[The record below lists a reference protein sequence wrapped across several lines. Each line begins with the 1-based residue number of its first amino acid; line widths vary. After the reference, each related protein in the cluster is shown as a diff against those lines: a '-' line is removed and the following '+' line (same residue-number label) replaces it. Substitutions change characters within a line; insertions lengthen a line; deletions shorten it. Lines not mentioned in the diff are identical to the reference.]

1 MGIAPDAQR
10 YAQAIVDA
18 LELPSALLG
27 PGGELWVAN
36 GAWLAEEG
44 PPLAGPARGGLGD
57 SYRTGLDEIEGP
69 LRHAAAQVARAIDA
83 ALDGSVTQP
92 RSLTYRVRAADPA
105 DQKVRWW
112 RTEVRPADIE
122 PRCAV
127 VSHRDVTSQRKT
139 EEELRR
145 SQARLR
151 TIVTGAPIVLFALDD
166 EGHFSLVEGMG
177 AVGAAFASPEL
188 VGQSVFEAY
197 AQMPDLLE
205 IVREALSGRVAVSTI
220 EVGSLAY
227 EVRCSPYA
235 SHDGTRDGVV
245 GVATDVTERLKAQRM
260 KDEFVS
266 IVSHELRTPL
276 TSIRGSLGLLEG
288 GVAGELPQKAKELTR
303 IARTNTDRLIRLIND
318 ILDLEKMES
327 GQLEL
332 RRKTVSLGGVA
343 LDVAKE
349 LGPLAAQAG
358 VTLDVQATDE
368 DAVHIDRDR
377 VHQVITNL
385 VSNAIKF
392 SPDGGVVTVD
402 IEPANGNRLRLRVR
416 DQGPGIAARDL
427 PRLFKKFS
435 QLDSSTRRTKMG
447 SGLGLVISKSIVDA
461 HGGRIWVESEVG
473 SGSDFLVEF
482 PRPISEARPKPRP
495 QATPAGQRRETMAMD
510 SGVLRRDGL
519 ADPAERLAALRE
531 LFAPV
536 GDRADQAALDDA
548 HANLNILA
556 ATLTSDAARAV
567 AVSLRTEIEGA
578 LRGLGTGRPIDWT
591 ALAFGLTELETA
603 IAEST

>member
-1 MGIAPDAQR
+1 MGIAPDARR

-36 GAWLAEEG
+36 SAWLAADG
-44 PPLAGPARGGLGD
+44 PPLAGPRLGEIGD
-57 SYRTGLDEIEGP
+57 SYRGGLEEIDGA
-69 LRHAAAQVARAIDA
+69 LRHAAEQLARAIDA
-83 ALDGSVTQP
+83 ALDGSARQP
-92 RSLTYRVRAADPA
+92 RTLTYRVRESDH
-105 DQKVRWW
+105 KVRWW

-122 PRCAV
+122 PRCV
-127 VSHRDVTSQRKT
+127 VLSHRDVTSQRKT

-177 AVGAAFASPEL
+177 AVGAAFASPDL
-188 VGQSVFEAY
+188 VGQSVFDAY

-235 SHDGTRDGVV
+235 SRDGTRDGVV

-288 GVAGELPQKAKELTR
+288 GVAGELPQKARDLTR

-327 GQLEL
+327 GRLEL
-332 RRKTVSLGGVA
+332 RRKTTPLGRVA
-343 LDVAKE
+343 LEVSGE

-358 VTLDVQATDE
+358 VTLDVQATDN

-377 VHQVITNL
+377 IHQVVTNL

-392 SPDGGVVTVD
+392 SPDGGVVVID
-402 IEPANGNRLRLRVR
+402 IEPANGGRLRMSVR

-473 SGSDFLVEF
+473 VGSTFRVEL
-482 PRPISEARPKPRP
+482 PRPVSEARPRPRR
-495 QATPAGQRRETMAMD
+495 QSTPTGQRRETLAMD
-510 SGVLRRDGL
+510 SGVLRLDATTGPQERL
-519 ADPAERLAALRE
+519 VALRRLLSPPAEMPA
-531 LFAPV
+531 
-536 GDRADQAALDDA
+536 QAALDDA
-548 HANLNILA
+548 HANLNIVASMLSA
-556 ATLTSDAARAV
+556 GEAHAIAV
-567 AVSLRTEIEGA
+567 DLRTQVEAA
-578 LRGLGTGRPIDWT
+578 LRGLTAGHSVDWN
-591 ALAFGLTELETA
+591 ALITKLDALEHA
-603 IAEST
+603 NGDG

>member
-1 MGIAPDAQR
+1 MSMAPDARR

-27 PGGELWVAN
+27 PSGELWVAN
-36 GAWLAEEG
+36 NPWLAEDA
-44 PPLAGPARGGLGD
+44 PPLAGRGLGELGD
-57 SYRTGLDEIEGP
+57 SYRAGLDDVDP
-69 LRHAAAQVARAIDA
+69 ALRHAAAQLARAIDA
-83 ALDGSVTQP
+83 ALDGSVVSP
-92 RSLTYRVRAADPA
+92 RLLTYRVRTADH
-105 DQKVRWW
+105 KIRWW

-122 PRCAV
+122 PRCIV

-151 TIVTGAPIVLFALDD
+151 TIVTGAPIVLFALNDQ
-166 EGHFSLVEGMG
+166 GNFTLVEGMG

-188 VGQSVFEAY
+188 VGQSVFDAY

-288 GVAGELPQKAKELTR
+288 GVAGELPKKARDLTR

-327 GQLEL
+327 GRLEL
-332 RRKTVSLGGVA
+332 KRKTVSLGQVA
-343 LDVAKE
+343 HDVARE

-358 VTLDVQATDE
+358 VTLDVQSIDPN
-368 DAVHIDRDR
+368 AVYIDRDR

-392 SPDGGVVTVD
+392 SPDSGVVTID
-402 IEPANGNRLRLRVR
+402 IEPAATNRVRVSVR

-461 HGGRIWVESEVG
+461 HGGRIWVESQVG
-473 SGSDFLVEF
+473 QGSAFIVEL
-482 PRPISEARPKPRP
+482 PRPISEGRARPVQR
-495 QATPAGQRRETMAMD
+495 QQNTPTGQRRETMALD
-510 SGVLRRDGL
+510 SG
-519 ADPAERLAALRE
+519 
-531 LFAPV
+531 LFARGGIASPATRIAELQSLLCEDS
-536 GDRADQAALDDA
+536 DRAPQAALDDV

-556 ATLTSDAARAV
+556 ATLENDEAKAVAAALRTDVEEALRNLGHGTPVDWTGLAARA
-567 AVSLRTEIEGA
+567 TELGA
-578 LRGLGTGRPIDWT
+578 LIEEP
-591 ALAFGLTELETA
+591 
-603 IAEST
+603 S

>member
-1 MGIAPDAQR
+1 MGMAPDARR

-27 PGGELWVAN
+27 PAGELWVAN
-36 GAWLAEEG
+36 AAWLAESG
-44 PPLAGPARGGLGD
+44 PPLAGRARGEVGD
-57 SYRTGLDEIEGP
+57 SYRASLDDLEP
-69 LRHAAAQVARAIDA
+69 ALRHAGAQLGRAIDA
-83 ALDGSVTQP
+83 ALDGTAPHP
-92 RSLTYRVRAADPA
+92 RTLTYRVRTSE
-105 DQKVRWW
+105 QKIQWW

-122 PRCAV
+122 PRCLV
-127 VSHRDVTSQRKT
+127 LSHRDVTSQRKT

-151 TIVTGAPIVLFALDD
+151 TIVTGAPIVLFALNE
-166 EGHFSLVEGMG
+166 EGQFTLIEGMG

-197 AQMPDLLE
+197 AQMPDLLA
-205 IVREALSGRVAVSTI
+205 IVRESLSGRVAVSTI

-227 EVRCSPYA
+227 EVRCSPY
-235 SHDGTRDGVV
+235 SSRDGTRDGVV

-288 GVAGELPQKAKELTR
+288 GVAGELPQKARDLTR

-327 GQLEL
+327 GRLEL
-332 RRKTVSLGGVA
+332 KRKTISMGEVA
-343 LDVAKE
+343 HDVARE
-349 LGPLAAQAG
+349 IGALATQAG
-358 VTLDVQATDE
+358 VTLDVQSVAP

-392 SPDGGVVTVD
+392 SPESGVVTID
-402 IEPANGNRLRLRVR
+402 IEPANGSRIRVRVR
-416 DQGPGIAARDL
+416 DQGPGIAARDI

-473 SGSDFLVEF
+473 HGSTFCFEV
-482 PRPISEARPKPRP
+482 PRPVSESRPRP
-495 QATPAGQRRETMAMD
+495 PRRRQSTPTGQRRETMAMD
-510 SGVLRRDGL
+510 SGLFAEDTL
-519 ADPAERLAALRE
+519 ASPAERIAALRP
-531 LFAPV
+531 LLDGDGSLPV
-536 GDRADQAALDDA
+536 QEALDDS

-556 ATLTSDAARAV
+556 ALLSGESARGV
-567 AVSLRTEIEGA
+567 ALQLRTDVESA
-578 LRGLGTGRPIDWT
+578 LRTVATGGTPDWT
-591 ALAFGLTELETA
+591 GLQLRLRELEQA
-603 IAEST
+603 FSRLA

>member
-1 MGIAPDAQR
+1 MGMAPDARR

-27 PGGELWVAN
+27 PSGELWVAN
-36 GAWLAEEG
+36 GAWQAPDG
-44 PPLAGPARGGLGD
+44 PPLAGPALGD
-57 SYRTGLDEIEGP
+57 VGDSFRTGLDEIDGP
-69 LRHAAAQVARAIDA
+69 LRHPAAQLARAIDA

-92 RSLTYRVRAADPA
+92 RVLTYRVR
-105 DQKVRWW
+105 QSEHKVRWW

-122 PRCAV
+122 PRCV
-127 VSHRDVTSQRKT
+127 VLSHRDVTSQRKT

-166 EGHFSLVEGMG
+166 EGHFTLVEGMG
-177 AVGAAFASPEL
+177 AVGAAFASPDL
-188 VGQSVFEAY
+188 VGQSVFDAY

-288 GVAGELPQKAKELTR
+288 GVAGELPQKARDLTR

-327 GQLEL
+327 GRLEL
-332 RRKTVSLGGVA
+332 RRKTTPLGRIA
-343 LDVAKE
+343 LDVSGE
-349 LGPLAAQAG
+349 LGPLATQAG
-358 VTLDVQATDE
+358 VTLDVQTAED

-377 VHQVITNL
+377 IHQVVTNL
-385 VSNAIKF
+385 LSNAIKF
-392 SPDGGVVTVD
+392 SPDGGVVVID
-402 IEPANGNRLRLRVR
+402 IEPANAGRIRLSVR

-473 SGSDFLVEF
+473 VGSTFMVEL
-482 PRPISEARPKPRP
+482 PRPVTETRAKPRP
-495 QATPAGQRRETMAMD
+495 RATPTGQRRETLAMD
-510 SGVLRRDGL
+510 SGALGRRAL
-519 ADPAERLAALRE
+519 SDPKERLAALRR
-531 LFAPV
+531 LFGPPS
-536 GDRADQAALDDA
+536 GISTQAALDDA
-548 HANLNILA
+548 HANLNILSSVLSPGPGA
-556 ATLTSDAARAV
+556 ALAHGLRADV
-567 AVSLRTEIEGA
+567 EVA
-578 LRGLGTGRPIDWT
+578 LRELAAGRPVDWH
-591 ALAFGLTELETA
+591 ALETKLDA
-603 IAEST
+603 LERAANHG